1 MPVARMDANQLR
13 IVALVAAGGAVGTL
27 ARYGV
32 TGLLTRG
39 DFPWGTFAVNFS
51 GTFLLALLFFLVLGR
66 GYLAPELRTFLFV
79 GVFGGYT
86 TFSTFGLETVS
97 FLRSGQYW
105 LASVNV
111 GLNAGVCLL
120 GAVAGAA
127 VGVAL
132 GGGWPATR

>member
-1 MPVARMDANQLR
+1 MDAGQVR
-13 IVALVAAGGAVGTL
+13 MVALVATGGALGTV
-27 ARYGV
+27 ARYGM

-51 GTFLLALLFFLVLGR
+51 GTFFLALLFFVFLDR
-66 GYLAPELRTFLFV
+66 GYFGPELRTFLFI

-86 TFSTFGLETVS
+86 TFSTFGLETTN

-105 LASVNV
+105 LATLNV
-111 GLNAGVCLL
+111 SLNAGLCLL

-127 VGVAL
+127 LGVLL
-132 GGGWPATR
+132 GAG